1 MENIEKKSGLKDAA
15 YLILGILIFIG
26 LFAFQA
32 ANQRTLGQQIEGGIF
47 NGMAKSAINGIVA
60 QLQVLISTFMVV
72 NVPKKGFYTA
82 SILNGL
88 NCLFIALIGIVLSKQ
103 VDKKDYLPGV
113 LIPLCTIVIITIIH
127 LYAQKI
133 SNTNKELSASNAQ
146 LTERNKVIQEK
157 DKKLTFLAY
166 YDVLTGLANRQ
177 LFIDK
182 IDELI
187 NTAGNVPFTIIYTDI
202 DNFKNIND
210 TYGHNSGDSIL
221 SSFADRLKLVCGTSN
236 FIARIGG
243 NEFGVILQGNMS
255 EGTILSF
262 VDRMRT
268 AISEPVII
276 NGVPLRATMSYGIT
290 TYPQDARTSEELL
303 KSADIAVLNAKYNGK
318 DRPCFY
324 NQQQHIHRQ

>member
-26 LFAFQA
+26 LFVFQT
-32 ANQRTLGQQIEGGIF
+32 ANQRNAAQIPNVNGG
-47 NGMAKSAINGIVA
+47 MSRLAINGVIA
-60 QLQVLISTFMVV
+60 QLQVLVSTFMVV

-88 NCLFIALIGIVLSKQ
+88 NCLFVALISLVIEKNPNAA
-103 VDKKDYLPGV
+103 PGV
-113 LIPLCTIVIITIIH
+113 LIPLCTIVIITIIY

-133 SNTNKELSASNAQ
+133 SKTNKELSSSNAQ
-146 LTERNKVIQEK
+146 LTERNRVIQEK

>member
-1 MENIEKKSGLKDAA
+1 MENIEKKSGLKDVA
-15 YLILGILIFIG
+15 YLILGIIIFIG
-26 LFAFQA
+26 LFVFQTVNQKNA
-32 ANQRTLGQQIEGGIF
+32 AQMSNVGGGMSRLAM
-47 NGMAKSAINGIVA
+47 NGVIA
-60 QLQVLISTFMVV
+60 QLQVLVSTFMVV

-88 NCLFIALIGIVLSKQ
+88 NCLFVALISLVIEKNPNAA
-103 VDKKDYLPGV
+103 PGV
-113 LIPLCTIVIITIIH
+113 LIPLCTIVIITIIY

-133 SNTNKELSASNAQ
+133 SKTNQELSSSNAQ
-146 LTERNKVIQEK
+146 LTERNRVIQEK

>member
-26 LFAFQA
+26 LFAFQNA
-32 ANQRTLGQQIEGGIF
+32 AQIPNVNGG
-47 NGMAKSAINGIVA
+47 MSRSAINGVIA
-60 QLQVLISTFMVV
+60 QLQVLVSTFMVV

-88 NCLFIALIGIVLSKQ
+88 HCLFVALISLVIEKNPNAA
-103 VDKKDYLPGV
+103 PGV

>member
-1 MENIEKKSGLKDAA
+1 MSRLAM
-15 YLILGILIFIG
+15 
-26 LFAFQA
+26 
-32 ANQRTLGQQIEGGIF
+32 
-47 NGMAKSAINGIVA
+47 NGVIA
-60 QLQVLISTFMVV
+60 QLQVLVSTFMVV

-88 NCLFIALIGIVLSKQ
+88 HCLFVALISLVIEKNPNAA
-103 VDKKDYLPGV
+103 PGV
-113 LIPLCTIVIITIIH
+113 LIPLCTIVIITIIY

-133 SNTNKELSASNAQ
+133 SKTNQELSSSNAQ
-146 LTERNKVIQEK
+146 LTERNRVIQEK

-268 AISEPVII
+268 AISEPVVI

>member
-26 LFAFQA
+26 LFAFQT
-32 ANQRTLGQQIEGGIF
+32 ANQRNAAQIPNVNGG
-47 NGMAKSAINGIVA
+47 MSRLAINGVIA
-60 QLQVLISTFMVV
+60 QLQVLVSTFMVV

-88 NCLFIALIGIVLSKQ
+88 NCLFVALISLVIEKNPNAA
-103 VDKKDYLPGV
+103 PGV
-113 LIPLCTIVIITIIH
+113 LIPLCTIVIITIIY

-133 SNTNKELSASNAQ
+133 SKTNQELSASNAQ
-146 LTERNKVIQEK
+146 LTERNRVIQEK

-268 AISEPVII
+268 AISEPVVI

>member
-26 LFAFQA
+26 LFVFQT
-32 ANQRTLGQQIEGGIF
+32 ANQRNAAQIPNVNGG
-47 NGMAKSAINGIVA
+47 MSRLAINGVIA
-60 QLQVLISTFMVV
+60 QLQVLVSTFMVV

-88 NCLFIALIGIVLSKQ
+88 NCLFVALISLVIEKNPNAA
-103 VDKKDYLPGV
+103 PGV
-113 LIPLCTIVIITIIH
+113 LIPLCTIVIITIIY

-133 SNTNKELSASNAQ
+133 SKTNKELSSSNAQ
-146 LTERNKVIQEK
+146 LTERNRVIQEK

-268 AISEPVII
+268 AISEPIII

>member
-1 MENIEKKSGLKDAA
+1 MENFENKSGLKDSA

-26 LFAFQA
+26 LFAFQT
-32 ANQRTLGQQIEGGIF
+32 ANQRNAAQIPNVNGG
-47 NGMAKSAINGIVA
+47 MSRLAINGVIA
-60 QLQVLISTFMVV
+60 QLQVLVSTFMVV

-88 NCLFIALIGIVLSKQ
+88 NCLFVALISLVIEKNPNAA
-103 VDKKDYLPGV
+103 PGV
-113 LIPLCTIVIITIIH
+113 LIPLCTIVIITIIY

-133 SNTNKELSASNAQ
+133 SKTNQELSASNAQ
-146 LTERNKVIQEK
+146 LTERNRVIQEK

-268 AISEPVII
+268 AISEPVVI